1 MLRKLD
7 GIFGDTENEDDS
19 SMDEEEK
26 VLNTFYKVADA
37 IKYKVSKKDVPL
49 ISDVQA
55 TQAVFNSRKSNST
68 PCMLIL
74 RNENKAINSIYVSGD
89 GMFPAVC
96 HQFVNAMGKDT
107 LIPSSSLE
115 ESTRISPFNVV
126 AKRRKRRWIFFHKIE
141 YSTYDFPL
149 YDLLNSN
156 AVFESEL
163 EETAF
168 CSYNPESTY
177 SLSGKFGVDIMKD
190 LMDANLSASDK
201 VTISAKLGEV
211 NLVQVADPDNFMS
224 ELMTRKL
231 NMNHPLVKQIR
242 KSKDTVLCVIRGVIQ
257 TTDNAEIKRIQD
269 KDLKETMSEKC
280 QQIKQVTKEGGN
292 ESGEISENKKKDI
305 TLEKGTTLAYKV
317 WELKINAEN
326 GSIEPIMTAEL
337 EGGFHHSTMDDITTD
352 GDESSTSPT
361 EQEETSV
368 LQHLEEQLQPL
379 FDLPEAE
386 GQLLKLA
393 LLKLMT
399 CHSDVV
405 LLSKLLIQAETGNL
419 KEEKE
424 KHNELIVN
432 KAETWTV
439 ATSAGIKTEEENVV
453 YEGETTPI
461 LAAVAHLV
469 DAMHDVETQDLEKLC
484 QCNDEQLKAL
494 TKI

>member
-1 MLRKLD
+1 MK
-7 GIFGDTENEDDS
+7 EEDS
-19 SMDEEEK
+19 LSNNAELLLTK
-26 VLNTFYKVADA
+26 RNTFSSV
-37 IKYKVSKKDVPL
+37 
-49 ISDVQA
+49 
-55 TQAVFNSRKSNST
+55 
-68 PCMLIL
+68 
-74 RNENKAINSIYVSGD
+74 
-89 GMFPAVC
+89 MFPAVC

-269 KDLKETMSEKC
+269 KHLKETMSEK
-280 QQIKQVTKEGGN
+280 VTKEGGN

-405 LLSKLLIQAETGNL
+405 LLSKLLVQAETGNL

-494 TKI
+494 TKIFKSAVSSSVPIPIDTETSPALEEPADGILSDMKLTVYKDNGTILPPETKTHIHECIYCILHCVS

>member
-1 MLRKLD
+1 
-7 GIFGDTENEDDS
+7 
-19 SMDEEEK
+19 
-26 VLNTFYKVADA
+26 
-37 IKYKVSKKDVPL
+37 
-49 ISDVQA
+49 
-55 TQAVFNSRKSNST
+55 
-68 PCMLIL
+68 
-74 RNENKAINSIYVSGD
+74 
-89 GMFPAVC
+89 MFPAVC
-96 HQFVNAMGKDT
+96 HQFANAMGKHT

-156 AVFESEL
+156 AVFESKL
-163 EETAF
+163 EETKF

-211 NLVQVADPDNFMS
+211 NLLQVADPDNFMS
-224 ELMTRKL
+224 ELMTRQL

-257 TTDNAEIKRIQD
+257 TADKAEIKRT
-269 KDLKETMSEKC
+269 KDEDIKETMDEK
-280 QQIKQVTKEGGN
+280 VTSEGGD
-292 ESGEISENKKKDI
+292 ESADISESKKKDI
-305 TLEKGTTLAYKV
+305 TLEKGTSLAYKV

-326 GSIEPIMTAEL
+326 GKIEPIMIAEL
-337 EGGFHHSTMDDITTD
+337 EGGFHRSTMDDITTD
-352 GDESSTSPT
+352 GDESTASPT

-368 LQHLEEQLQPL
+368 LKHLEEQLQPL

-386 GQLLKLA
+386 GQQLKSS

-405 LLSKLLIQAETGNL
+405 LLSKLLVQAEIGSL

-432 KAETWTV
+432 KDETWMV
-439 ATSAGIKTEEENVV
+439 ASLAGVKTEEENVV

-484 QCNDEQLKAL
+484 QCNEEQLKAL
-494 TKI
+494 AKIFKSAVSSSMPISIDPETSPALEEPAEGILSDMNLTVYKDNGTILPPETKTHIHECIYCILHCVS